1 MTDSTLFS
9 YGRLAIVF
17 GVLAAVVYS
26 IIVTV
31 TLTRLE
37 AISGLQAFDMRP
49 LGYDPEQAVVLLEAL
64 GEEGRAYYLNR
75 QIILDTF
82 YPALLAL
89 ALINAVRWL
98 VSDQGLGALG
108 RAAILCAVAVA
119 VFDYSEN
126 LGVLMMIQSWPDVPD
141 GVVYASSVAT
151 ILKSFLTILAVALV
165 LGVAVASAR
174 RRLERG

>member
-37 AISGLQAFDMRP
+37 AISGLSPFDMRP
-49 LGYDPEQAVVLLEAL
+49 LGYDTEQAMVLLEAL

-89 ALINAVRWL
+89 ALINAVR
-98 VSDQGLGALG
+98 
-108 RAAILCAVAVA
+108 
-119 VFDYSEN
+119 
-126 LGVLMMIQSWPDVPD
+126 
-141 GVVYASSVAT
+141 
-151 ILKSFLTILAVALV
+151 
-165 LGVAVASAR
+165 
-174 RRLERG
+174 